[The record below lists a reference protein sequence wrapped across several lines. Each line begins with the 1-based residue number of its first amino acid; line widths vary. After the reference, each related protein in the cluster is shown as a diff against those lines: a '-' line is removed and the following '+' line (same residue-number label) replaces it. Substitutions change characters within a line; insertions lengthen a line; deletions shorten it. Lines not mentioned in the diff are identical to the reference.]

1 MRTERNSSERR
12 KPMSYLSRSKN
23 SALIPQSSVLCIAL
37 CALLFALCCF
47 AEAQQQAKVPK
58 IGFLGARPTPAS
70 GQELWQELR
79 KLGYVEGKNIAI
91 DYRYADNK
99 IDRLPA
105 LADELVR
112 LKVDLLITPGT
123 NEALAAKNATR
134 TIPIVFV
141 NVGDPVAAG
150 LVDSLSR
157 PGGNITGVSN
167 IAGDLSA
174 KLMQLLS
181 QAAPNM
187 KRVAVLRNP
196 ANALATHQMKDVEP
210 AARSLGLQLEV
221 FDVRGPADFETAYAG
236 IAKAHVGGVV
246 LLADALFTGYSKQ
259 LAELAIKSR
268 IPSIYVVR
276 TYPESGGLTSYGPG
290 LDIFRL
296 AATFVDKI
304 LKGAKPADL
313 PIEQPTRLEFIINGR
328 TAKALGLTLP
338 QSLLISAD
346 KVIE

>member
-1 MRTERNSSERR
+1 MNNRR
-12 KPMSYLSRSKN
+12 K
-23 SALIPQSSVLCIAL
+23 
-37 CALLFALCCF
+37 LL
-47 AEAQQQAKVPK
+47 VV
-58 IGFLGARPTPAS
+58 LGAGALAASYASFAQPQTKVWRIGYLATSDPATMRPQLNEFRE
-70 GQELWQELR
+70 GMRER
-79 KLGYVEGKNIAI
+79 GYVEGKNLTIEYRWAVGSLESRPEIAV
-91 DYRYADNK
+91 
-99 IDRLPA
+99 
-105 LADELVR
+105 ELVN
-112 LKVDLLITPGT
+112 LKVDAIFVFGTP
-123 NEALAAKNATR
+123 AAVAAKKATS

-141 NVGDPVAAG
+141 GVGDPLGSGIVA
-150 LVDSLSR
+150 SLAR

-196 ANALATHQMKDVEP
+196 ANALAVHQLKDAEP

-221 FDVRGPADFETAYAG
+221 FDVRSPADFETAYAG
-236 IAKAHVGGVV
+236 MAKSHVGGVV
-246 LLADALFTGYSKQ
+246 LFGDPLFTGYSKQ
-259 LAELAIKSR
+259 LAELAIRFR
-268 IPSIYVVR
+268 ILSIYVIR
-276 TYPESGGLTSYGPG
+276 TYPEAGGLMSYGPG

-304 LKGAKPADL
+304 LKGAKPTDL
-313 PIEQPTRLEFIINGR
+313 PVEQPTRLELVINGK
-328 TAKALGLTLP
+328 TAKALGLTIP

>member
-1 MRTERNSSERR
+1 MQPHLNEFRDGMRER
-12 KPMSYLSRSKN
+12 
-23 SALIPQSSVLCIAL
+23 
-37 CALLFALCCF
+37 
-47 AEAQQQAKVPK
+47 
-58 IGFLGARPTPAS
+58 
-70 GQELWQELR
+70 
-79 KLGYVEGKNIAI
+79 GYVEGKNLTIE
-91 DYRYADNK
+91 YRWAVGSLES
-99 IDRLPA
+99 RPE
-105 LADELVR
+105 LAAELVN
-112 LKVDLLITPGT
+112 LKVDAIFVFGTP
-123 NEALAAKNATR
+123 AAVAAKKATT

-141 NVGDPVAAG
+141 GVGDPLGSGIVA
-150 LVDSLSR
+150 SLAR

-236 IAKAHVGGVV
+236 MAKAHVGGVV

-276 TYPESGGLTSYGPG
+276 TYPESGGLMSYGPG